1 MNIKNNYG
9 GIIFTSA
16 ALTIKD
22 ALVEAVSKR
31 VSLRCA
37 DLGDAN
43 LGGAHLRC
51 ADLSGADLR
60 DANLRGADLRYA
72 NLSGADLRFAD
83 LRDANL
89 GGADLGEKKVQSMR
103 VFTGLYPYQIWAVLF
118 QDGTCWV
125 RMGCLFKSLEQWETE
140 GGIRQSNLNEFPDDA
155 SDRCEERIAAFEFA
169 KAAALRMKMP
179 KEARPC

>member
-60 DANLRGADLRYA
+60 DANLR
-72 NLSGADLRFAD
+72 
-83 LRDANL
+83 
-89 GGADLGEKKVQSMR
+89 GADLGEKKVQSMR